1 MLRLMFF
8 FCSWVS
14 FSSAFSGDMV
24 RPIAFAASASTAVV
38 VSILDSVSAYYSYDA
53 KNFLV
58 GTAFH
63 GAAAVLLGGA
73 SVMAFTGQN
82 GPNIA
87 LVLSGIAWFFAIGG
101 SVANWVAQ
109 DAEFGISI
117 AVVLGNLLPIAGYF
131 FTRSMIDPGVRQ
143 FSGREPIGE

>member
-1 MLRLMFF
+1 MFF

-38 VSILDSVSAYYSYDA
+38 VCVLDAVSAYYSYDV
-53 KNFLV
+53 KNFRV

-73 SVMAFTGQN
+73 SVMAFTGKN

-87 LVLSGIAWFFAIGG
+87 VVLSGISWFFALGG
-101 SVANWVAQ
+101 SVANFVAQ
-109 DAEFGISI
+109 DPKFGISI
-117 AVVLGNLLPIAGYF
+117 AVMVANLLPIAGYF

-143 FSGREPIGE
+143 FPGREPI